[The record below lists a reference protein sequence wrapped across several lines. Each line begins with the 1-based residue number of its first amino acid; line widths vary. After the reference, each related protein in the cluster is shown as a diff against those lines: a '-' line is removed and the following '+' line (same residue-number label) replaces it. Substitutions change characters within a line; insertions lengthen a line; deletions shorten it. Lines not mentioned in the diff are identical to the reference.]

1 MVLRFF
7 GVATSRW
14 TVVVNDCQWVFEMNQ
29 MQLNG
34 SVVSRS
40 TPRTVDCA
48 PKDVVKRR
56 YGVSLCLQHLPS
68 VTFTRYVDTICQMPI
83 ITKFAEI
90 HKRQGRSHHHQITE
104 DTTGIYLVL
113 PALKPHKCVI
123 TSRMCLQDR

>member
-1 MVLRFF
+1 MVLRVF
-7 GVATSRW
+7 GAATSRW

-56 YGVSLCLQHLPS
+56 YGGSLYLQQGHSLPS
-68 VTFTRYVDTICQMPI
+68 VTFIRYVDGICQMPI
-83 ITKFAEI
+83 ITKKFTDTLI
-90 HKRQGRSHHHQITE
+90 HCGKYSELPNTQE
-104 DTTGIYLVL
+104 TGTN
-113 PALKPHKCVI
+113 PSSPDN
-123 TSRMCLQDR
+123 RR